1 MPTVTSSASPSAA
14 APKGRLP
21 TAVLYGLAAAL
32 IWGAWP
38 VVSAIGIQADTLAAA
53 DLAALRFAVAG
64 LVLLPLVLRHGSGG
78 LGWPRALVLAAGAG
92 APYVLVTAG
101 GLAYAP
107 AGQGGIITPSC
118 MLACSTLGGWAL
130 LGDRPPRQRLLGIAV
145 ILAGIL
151 LIGGQNLL
159 DTQPG
164 QWKGQLLFA
173 AGGLLWAGYTVAARA
188 WGAQPLQATA
198 LVSVLSLLLYLP
210 AYLVFAEPRLFEA
223 APAEVAGQ
231 AVFQGLFAAVLAL
244 ICYSRAVA
252 QLGAGGGAVFATLV
266 PAIAVLLAWPL
277 LGEVPGAGDL
287 AGAGLVT
294 AGMAT
299 ALGLTPRRFRP
310 ERFPAW
316 RGGR

>member
-1 MPTVTSSASPSAA
+1 MSTLSAPTATPSAA
-14 APKGRLP
+14 PPPGL
-21 TAVLYGLAAAL
+21 AVVYGLTAAL

-38 VVSAIGIQADTLAAA
+38 VVSAMGIQAETLAAA
-53 DLAALRFAVAG
+53 DIAALRFAVAG
-64 LVLLPLVLRHGSGG
+64 LLLLPLVLRQGTGG
-78 LGWPRALVLAAGAG
+78 LGWRRALVLAAGAG

-130 LGDRPPRQRLLGIAV
+130 LGDRPPRHRIMGIAV

-151 LIGGQNLL
+151 LIGGQSLL
-159 DTQPG
+159 HSAPG

-188 WGAQPLQATA
+188 WNAEPLQATA

-210 AYLVFAEPRLFEA
+210 AYLLFAEPRLFSA
-223 APAEVAGQ
+223 QPAEVAGQ
-231 AVFQGLFAAVLAL
+231 ALFQGVFAAVLAL

-266 PAIAVLLAWPL
+266 PAVAVLLAWPL
-277 LGEVPGAGDL
+277 LGEIPSAGDL
-287 AGAGLVT
+287 AGAALVT

-299 ALGLTPRRFRP
+299 ALGLL
-310 ERFPAW
+310 RFPLKRAARSPAS

>member
-1 MPTVTSSASPSAA
+1 M
-14 APKGRLP
+14 
-21 TAVLYGLAAAL
+21 
-32 IWGAWP
+32 
-38 VVSAIGIQADTLAAA
+38 
-53 DLAALRFAVAG
+53 
-64 LVLLPLVLRHGSGG
+64 
-78 LGWPRALVLAAGAG
+78 
-92 APYVLVTAG
+92 
-101 GLAYAP
+101 
-107 AGQGGIITPSC
+107 
-118 MLACSTLGGWAL
+118 
-130 LGDRPPRQRLLGIAV
+130 
-145 ILAGIL
+145 
-151 LIGGQNLL
+151 
-159 DTQPG
+159 
-164 QWKGQLLFA
+164 
-173 AGGLLWAGYTVAARA
+173 
-188 WGAQPLQATA
+188 
-198 LVSVLSLLLYLP
+198 LSLLLYLP
-210 AYLVFAEPRLFEA
+210 AYLVFAEPRLLAA

-252 QLGAGGGAVFATLV
+252 QLGVGGGAVFATLV